1 MFAFAIW
8 DREMR
13 ELFLARDRFGIKP
26 LYYADLGRVFLF
38 GSEIK
43 SMLEH
48 EALVARLSLPHL
60 LEYFTFQNIFTD
72 GTLFEASGCCA
83 PATT

>member
-8 DREMR
+8 DRELR

-26 LYYADLGRVFLF
+26 LYYADIGRVFLF

-48 EALVARLSLPHL
+48 EAS
-60 LEYFTFQNIFTD
+60 
-72 GTLFEASGCCA
+72 S
-83 PATT
+83 PA